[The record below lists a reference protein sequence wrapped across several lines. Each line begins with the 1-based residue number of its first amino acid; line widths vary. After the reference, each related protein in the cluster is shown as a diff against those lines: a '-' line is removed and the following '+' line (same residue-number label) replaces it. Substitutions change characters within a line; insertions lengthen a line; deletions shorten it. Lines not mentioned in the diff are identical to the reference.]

1 MIWYDD
7 LTVTDD
13 ADLIFFPPKAML
25 GLRPYD
31 FMKRWT
37 ITEETSTLDDW

>member
-1 MIWYDD
+1 MWYDD

-13 ADLIFFPPKAML
+13 VDLIFFPLKAML

-31 FMKRWT
+31 FMKDER
-37 ITEETSTLDDW
+37 